1 MRARQRHF
9 KPKSVAATAAFDAR
23 YISGLSD
30 GNAVSTWSDI
40 SGNATDATQ
49 STANSQPLY
58 KTATLGGSPSVRFDG
73 SDDHL
78 LHSIT
83 NATTCSIVVVLSR
96 LSSQSS
102 YRGLCAFGDSS
113 TAGTMML
120 LRMDPPAQWGTFTTV
135 NATAT
140 STIATSSPTIMTTI
154 DNAGSGGSFFLK
166 GVSDGTWT
174 GNSAGQLQKHIGGA
188 YLPAIPA
195 NQTSNVDMGAV
206 YLMSVA
212 MTDSVRKRIE
222 RGLGYSFKV
231 ACS

>member
-9 KPKSVAATAAFDAR
+9 KPKSVAATAAFDSR

-49 STANSQPLY
+49 STANSQPIY
-58 KTATLGGSPSVRFDG
+58 KTETLGGSPSVRFDG

-102 YRGLCAFGDSS
+102 YRGLCAFGDSNS
-113 TAGTMML
+113 SGTVML
-120 LRMDPPAQWGTFTTV
+120 LRMNSPTEWGTYTGV
-135 NATAT
+135 NAISNT
-140 STIATSSPTIMTTI
+140 TIATSSPTIMTTI
-154 DNAGSGGSFFLK
+154 DNAASGGSFFLK
-166 GVSDGTWT
+166 GVADGTWT
-174 GNSAGQLQKHIGGA
+174 SNSVGQLQKHIGGL
-188 YLPAIPA
+188 YLPGLSAF
-195 NQTSNVDMGAV
+195 QGSNVDMGAV

-222 RGLGYSFKV
+222 RGLGYSFKI